1 MSFLDSFQRHR
12 KIPND
17 GNHPI
22 LRNTN
27 TFNRQSTKPIQDSIL
42 CVSNFHMYMLS
53 NVDATIQAFLC
64 RAKPDPI
71 VLHSY
76 ITFSSVCNWK
86 QTFPKAECSF
96 FVITSLFFLFFLG
109 MGGVKSKIRCSKF
122 YEFYLLEKP

>member
-1 MSFLDSFQRHR
+1 
-12 KIPND
+12 
-17 GNHPI
+17 
-22 LRNTN
+22 
-27 TFNRQSTKPIQDSIL
+27 
-42 CVSNFHMYMLS
+42 MYMLS

-86 QTFPKAECSF
+86 QTFQSIASKSRMQF
-96 FVITSLFFLFFLG
+96 FFCDHEPFFPFFRG
-109 MGGVKSKIRCSKF
+109 MGGVKSKIRCIKF

>member
-27 TFNRQSTKPIQDSIL
+27 TFNRQSTKPIQDIL

-86 QTFPKAECSF
+86 QTFQSIASKSRKQ
-96 FVITSLFFLFFLG
+96 FFLG
-109 MGGVKSKIRCSKF
+109 SRAFFSFFSWDGGCEIKDT
-122 YEFYLLEKP
+122 LQ